1 VIKRVHKKMIV
12 SNLSILI
19 SVVRNLRE
27 KKHLDK
33 CAGSFTVRC
42 LAIENKKKCVK
53 KKRWKPKRCK

>member
-1 VIKRVHKKMIV
+1 MIV

-19 SVVRNLRE
+19 REAKNLRE

-33 CAGSFTVRC
+33 CVGSFTVRC

-53 KKRWKPKRCK
+53 KKRWKQKRCK